1 MKMMKQDDKEILYEY
16 GDIPTF
22 SVIMPIYNGER
33 YLDKAIRSVISQ
45 TEKSWELILI
55 NDGSIDSSV
64 EICQKYADADN
75 RIILFNKENS
85 GVSDSR
91 NKGLDIAKGDWILF
105 LDADDWFEPFFMLEM
120 KKKIEESSF
129 DFYIC
134 NYFEAID
141 EKRKKPARSLT
152 FGKIENLVF
161 SEIAEASLRQTQ
173 WKGEEYYGNLRPVW
187 AKCFKKEYIE
197 KNKLRFYSQLKIGED
212 MLFVLEYMKY
222 IESICFIN
230 HPVYNY
236 RDNACSVM
244 RSNKWNSNEQGKLY
258 FYKAEEI
265 VGKIVDEAAKADLWL
280 ETAEVDWRALHASD
294 IGFMQKIILF
304 RKLLDD
310 ELYIRFSERR
320 KAVFCLMFLS
330 YCRIQKHMLKKRIE
344 KQHYDIY
351 S

>member
-1 MKMMKQDDKEILYEY
+1 M
-16 GDIPTF
+16 
-22 SVIMPIYNGER
+22 
-33 YLDKAIRSVISQ
+33 
-45 TEKSWELILI
+45 
-55 NDGSIDSSV
+55 
-64 EICQKYADADN
+64 
-75 RIILFNKENS
+75 
-85 GVSDSR
+85 
-91 NKGLDIAKGDWILF
+91 
-105 LDADDWFEPFFMLEM
+105 
-120 KKKIEESSF
+120 
-129 DFYIC
+129 
-134 NYFEAID
+134 
-141 EKRKKPARSLT
+141 
-152 FGKIENLVF
+152 F

-310 ELYIRFSERR
+310 ELYIRFSERNTYAFSSKRQRIFVGLIRR